1 MVYAHVGEERQQ
13 VAMCLECRSLH
24 CLSEK
29 HVMGR
34 VLSTSVGGFEH
45 VLAEFLAFMAV
56 LAEFLAFL

>member
-1 MVYAHVGEERQQ
+1 
-13 VAMCLECRSLH
+13 
-24 CLSEK
+24 
-29 HVMGR
+29 MGR